1 MNKKIFISTGEVSG
15 DLHGSLLANALFDE
29 AKKRSIDIE
38 IYGLGGERM
47 QKEGVKILQ
56 DTTSISAIGIWEALP
71 LIIPTLKIQKKFYK
85 SLKSLSPNC
94 LVLIDYMGPNI
105 KIGRNLKSKNNKLP
119 IYYYIAPQ
127 EWAWRVGN
135 NSTTDLIGFSD
146 KIFAIFKQEA
156 EFYKRR
162 GGNVLWIGHPMI
174 DSTKKLPTKKDS
186 RKILKLKANENILL
200 IMPASRPQELKYVLP
215 VFMKVAKKLQQKYP
229 TLIVYIPSC
238 RKDFDDKFK
247 IALTKYEVQGKV
259 VSQNDIEELKT
270 YIYSL
275 TELALCKSGT
285 VNMEL
290 ALYGIPQIVGYRVSR
305 ITAFIAK
312 KILNFKVRFISP
324 VNLLVKKLI
333 IPEFVQK
340 EFDVKKIF
348 NKACRIIDNKSEK
361 VRILKGYSL
370 LKKELGE
377 VGVVKRAAEEIINS
391 LITGL

>member
-1 MNKKIFISTGEVSG
+1 M
-15 DLHGSLLANALFDE
+15 
-29 AKKRSIDIE
+29 
-38 IYGLGGERM
+38 
-47 QKEGVKILQ
+47 
-56 DTTSISAIGIWEALP
+56 
-71 LIIPTLKIQKKFYK
+71 KIQKKFYK
-85 SLKSLSPNC
+85 SLKNLSPNC

-105 KIGRNLKSKNNKLP
+105 KIGRKLKSKNIKLP

-305 ITAFIAK
+305 VTAFIAK

-333 IPEFVQK
+333 IPEYVQK
-340 EFDVKKIF
+340 EFNVKKIF
-348 NKACRIIDNKSEK
+348 NKACGIIDKKSEK

-391 LITGL
+391 LITSL